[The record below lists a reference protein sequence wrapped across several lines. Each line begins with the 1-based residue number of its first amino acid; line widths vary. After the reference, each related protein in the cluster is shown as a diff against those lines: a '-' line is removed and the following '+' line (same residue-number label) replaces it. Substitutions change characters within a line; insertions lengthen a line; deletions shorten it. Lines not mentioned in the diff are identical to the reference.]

1 MRTVDCALIT
11 DGPSDAALAPVIEW
25 TLGQHL
31 TGAVAQVEWVDLRQL
46 PVRPSTLADRIL
58 KTAELLDCE
67 VLFVHRDAENQ
78 APDQRY
84 EEIAQAVELAG
95 ASGFD
100 LPYVCVVPI
109 RMQEA
114 WLLLDERAIRCAAGN
129 PNGKMQLALPPP
141 DRLERVP
148 DPKDVLAEV
157 LRNASGLR
165 GRRLKKF
172 RIPNACKLITGN
184 MVDFDCL
191 RVLGAFQRLES
202 DIVALAE
209 ELQIDP
215 DQ

>member
-84 EEIAQAVELAG
+84 EEIAQAVEFNRLA
-95 ASGFD
+95 AIYLED
-100 LPYVCVVPI
+100 DEEWLNKVILQKERII
-109 RMQEA
+109 RSS
-114 WLLLDERAIRCAAGN
+114 R
-129 PNGKMQLALPPP
+129 
-141 DRLERVP
+141 
-148 DPKDVLAEV
+148 
-157 LRNASGLR
+157 
-165 GRRLKKF
+165 
-172 RIPNACKLITGN
+172 
-184 MVDFDCL
+184 
-191 RVLGAFQRLES
+191 
-202 DIVALAE
+202 
-209 ELQIDP
+209 
-215 DQ
+215 